1 MFRRAFN
8 VKSNQKKFELLFV
21 LSYNCAI
28 LYLQKIR
35 GSSVEP
41 GLKLF
46 GSAIAGTVDMDGND
60 YPGKLQPRFDK
71 DKVPCMN
78 DT

>member
-1 MFRRAFN
+1 M
-8 VKSNQKKFELLFV
+8 
-21 LSYNCAI
+21 
-28 LYLQKIR
+28 
-35 GSSVEP
+35 EP

-46 GSAIAGTVDMDGND
+46 GSAIAGTVDMDSND